1 MSVIPI
7 TIRGGTRRPRPA
19 TRRVEETALLVRIL
33 ARSLGGEDAAD
44 AANRLMRRFGSVS
57 AAVSA
62 DRVELGRAS
71 LAPASIADCRLA
83 RDLAVALARVE
94 ASRQPLV
101 SSWTELIDY
110 LRAALAHAPREQFRT
125 LYLDKKNR
133 LLGDELTA
141 DGTVDHAP
149 VYPRELVRR
158 GLELNASALILVH
171 NHPSGDPSPSEADIA
186 MTRRIVEASR
196 ALDLVVHDHVVV
208 AREGVFSFRARGLL

>member
-1 MSVIPI
+1 MPVISLASLDNP
-7 TIRGGTRRPRPA
+7 RAFQALGGSEADAP
-19 TRRVEETALLVRIL
+19 LLQRIL
-33 ARSLGGEDAAD
+33 APTLGAA
-44 AANRLMRRFGSVS
+44 AAEAARRLLDRFGSIS
-57 AAVSA
+57 AVLAA
-62 DRVELGRAS
+62 DQVELSRAGLS
-71 LAPASIADCRLA
+71 AASIAGCGLV
-83 RDLAVALARVE
+83 RDLAIALARAD
-94 ASRQPLV
+94 ASRGPVV
-101 SSWTELIDY
+101 SSWTELVAY
-110 LRAALAHAPREQFRT
+110 LRTALAHRPREQFRT

-133 LLGDELTA
+133 LLGDEFTA

-196 ALDLVVHDHVVV
+196 ALDLTVHDHVVV